1 MKLLRRQFLHLAA
14 CAAALPAVS
23 RIAKAQTYP
32 ARPITIIV
40 PFAAGGPN
48 DALGRI
54 IAEQMR
60 ASLGRPII
68 IENVPGA
75 NGSVGVGRVVRAAPD
90 GYTVSIGSMS
100 SHVLNGAVYRLSYD
114 LIKDLEPVAPLV
126 GEPTVIVGRKG
137 IPADDLGHLVAW
149 LRANPG
155 KASAAIQGVGNMGHL
170 AGILFQKFTNTSFEF
185 VPYRGT
191 APAILDLVAGQV
203 DICFDGP
210 SGTLEQLRAG
220 TIKAY
225 AVADK
230 SRSPAAPDIPT
241 TDEAGL
247 PRFYLSNWR
256 GLWAPRDTPRTVIAK
271 LNSAVVDALAEP
283 RVRARLIAL
292 GLEIFP
298 REQQTPEGLRALQK
312 AEIEKWWPI
321 IKAANI
327 KGE

>member
-1 MKLLRRQFLHLAA
+1 MIARRVLALVA
-14 CAAALPAVS
+14 MAAASCIVFTGTAL
-23 RIAKAQTYP
+23 AQTYP
-32 ARPITIIV
+32 SRPITIIV

-114 LIKDLEPVAPLV
+114 LIKDLEPVAPLA

-137 IPADDLGHLVAW
+137 VPADDLGHLIAW

-170 AGILFQKFTNTSFEF
+170 AGILFQKLTNTSFEF

-203 DICFDGP
+203 DICFDSP
-210 SGTLEQLRAG
+210 SGSLEQLRAG

-230 SRSPAAPDIPT
+230 SRSPAAPGIPT
-241 TDEAGL
+241 ADEAGL
-247 PRFYLSNWR
+247 PGFHLSNWR

-271 LNSAVVDALAEP
+271 LNSAVADALAEP
-283 RVRARLIAL
+283 RVRARLIDL

-298 REQQTPEGLRALQK
+298 PEQQTPETLRALQK

-321 IKAANI
+321 IKAAGI
-327 KGE
+327 KAE